1 MSPVERRVQRLLLGH
16 ASECQMDGAGRLLIA
31 PVLRQHAGLTKE
43 VMLVGQFNK
52 FELWDETTRINRSR
66 KISTLNSQLPKRY
79 QSGCRTCLYKMME
92 NFKHTTVLL
101 DEAVNG
107 LNIRPD
113 GIYIDG
119 TFGRGGHSRLILS
132 QLGEEGACWRSIA
145 IRRRSPLHR
154 PLMILASPS
163 FMDLFPRWLIMS
175 PSASLPARLTDPSRS
190 WRLFSAA

>member
-1 MSPVERRVQRLLLGH
+1 
-16 ASECQMDGAGRLLIA
+16 
-31 PVLRQHAGLTKE
+31 
-43 VMLVGQFNK
+43 
-52 FELWDETTRINRSR
+52 
-66 KISTLNSQLPKRY
+66 
-79 QSGCRTCLYKMME
+79 MME

-145 IRRRSPLHR
+145 IRRRSPLRR
-154 PLMILASPS
+154 PSMILASPS
-163 FMDLFPRWLIMS
+163 FMDLFR
-175 PSASLPARLTDPSRS
+175 AG
-190 WRLFSAA
+190 

>member
-1 MSPVERRVQRLLLGH
+1 MNPVERRVQRLLLGH

-52 FELWDETTRINRSR
+52 FELWDETTGINRSR
-66 KISTLNSQLPKRY
+66 KISTQSSWLPETYR
-79 QSGCRTCLYKMME
+79 SDCRTCLYKMME
-92 NFKHTTVLL
+92 NYKHTTVLL

-119 TFGRGGHSRLILS
+119 TFGRGGHSRLILAAWRR
-132 QLGEEGACWRSIA
+132 GAFAGDRSRPA
-145 IRRRSPLHR
+145 GYRRCE
-154 PLMILASPS
+154 
-163 FMDLFPRWLIMS
+163 DY
-175 PSASLPARLTDPSRS
+175 
-190 WRLFSAA
+190 

>member
-1 MSPVERRVQRLLLGH
+1 MNPVERRVQRLLLGH

-66 KISTLNSQLPKRY
+66 KISTQSSWLPETYR
-79 QSGCRTCLYKMME
+79 SDCRTCLYKMME
-92 NFKHTTVLL
+92 NYKHTTVLL

-132 QLGEEGACWRSIA
+132 QLGEEGRLLAIDRDPQAIAVAKTIDDPRFHHPRTFLRAGRICCRARSYRQD
-145 IRRRSPLHR
+145 RRHSP
-154 PLMILASPS
+154 
-163 FMDLFPRWLIMS
+163 
-175 PSASLPARLTDPSRS
+175 RS
-190 WRLFSAA
+190 WRLFTAT

>member
-1 MSPVERRVQRLLLGH
+1 
-16 ASECQMDGAGRLLIA
+16 
-31 PVLRQHAGLTKE
+31 
-43 VMLVGQFNK
+43 
-52 FELWDETTRINRSR
+52 
-66 KISTLNSQLPKRY
+66 
-79 QSGCRTCLYKMME
+79 MME

-132 QLGEEGACWRSIA
+132 QLGEEGRLLAIDRDPQA
-145 IRRRSPLHR
+145 IRRRSPLRR

-163 FMDLFPRWLIMS
+163 FMDLFPRWLIM
-175 PSASLPARLTDPSRS
+175 
-190 WRLFSAA
+190 